1 MKTKLSTQNIVIIGI
16 FAAITAILSSLP
28 TGIYILGMPATL
40 QTFAIAFVG
49 FTLGTKLGTLATVVY
64 ILMGAVGLPVF
75 NGFKGGLSVIFGLT
89 GGFIFG
95 FIVLVAL
102 CGAIYKT
109 KKRSPLKIVF
119 PFLGL
124 IIFHLIGILQFCF
137 ITKTDF
143 FAAMTVVSLP
153 YFIKD
158 IIFVI
163 VGYFVAIGVRRALKS
178 AFPQSF

>member
-1 MKTKLSTQNIVIIGI
+1 MKNKLSTQNIVLIGI
-16 FAAITAILSSLP
+16 FAAIAAILSSIP

-40 QTFAIAFVG
+40 QTFGIAFVG
-49 FTLGTKLGTLATVVY
+49 FTLGSKLGTLATVVY

-95 FIVLVAL
+95 FVVLCAL

-109 KKRSPLKIVF
+109 KSIPLKIVF

-137 ITKTDF
+137 ITKTNF
-143 FAAMTVVSLP
+143 YAATTVVSLP
-153 YFIKD
+153 YLIKD
-158 IIFVI
+158 TIFIII
-163 VGYFVAIGVRRALKS
+163 AYFVAIGVRRALKS
-178 AFPQSF
+178 AFSHSF